1 MLRWTEPGGS
11 KFRPVRRYQFE
22 HRRVWEIANGPVPTG
37 YEIHHINGDKTDNR
51 IENLQCLR
59 RYDHAQQHRKYRTR
73 NDELAARREQQRQC
87 RARRKMASNVV
98 HDGSDEV
105 LAAFVAFG
113 EKTSGKQAAGG
124 HVRNSDKTRNA
135 YSAFEGQRCEGDVL
149 YGDTGTAARF
159 FYTAKADRDD
169 RAGSAHPTIKPLDL
183 MRWLV
188 RLITPPGGLVLDPFA
203 GSGTT
208 GEAAALE
215 GMRAVLIERELAYC
229 DDIARR
235 LDLLRTGPDL
245 RALKIAQAREER
257 RPTPWEKGTLFAP

>member
-1 MLRWTEPGGS
+1 MTNSQPGGNS
-11 KFRPVRRYQFE
+11 NANAVPV
-22 HRRVWEIANGPVPTG
+22 
-37 YEIHHINGDKTDNR
+37 
-51 IENLQCLR
+51 
-59 RYDHAQQHRKYRTR
+59 
-73 NDELAARREQQRQC
+73 ARWP
-87 RARRKMASNVV
+87 SNVV

-257 RPTPWEKGTLFAP
+257 RPTPWEKGDAVRAVSSNLKKGAVDARRAEHDFRNRTRRCDVHFHQSGTA